1 MIKRVLISILVLAC
15 TLSACRKK
23 IKIQEDEL
31 YSRHLQQHVKL
42 TIISTELP
50 DDKHLVN
57 LLLLNDGQD
66 VNKLRVKETLDSLY
80 KKKIIGPLI
89 VVAIHAGKREQ
100 WYGVAG
106 QPDFEKRGDKADHYM
121 AFIDNELYPFIKKNA
136 GIKKFNCVAIAG
148 VSLGGLS
155 AMDIAWNNADKIN
168 KVGVFSGSF
177 WWRDK
182 DAKSPDYSDAVNRIL
197 LKTIQSSRKRPRLQ
211 YWLYAGLQEEAGD
224 RDKDG
229 IIDVADDTKD
239 LVQIITNKKVC
250 PPGDIIYTE
259 AANGKHDY
267 DSWSKVFPLFLIWA
281 FGR

>member
-80 KKKIIGPLI
+80 KKKLIGPLI
-89 VVAIHAGKREQ
+89 IVAIHAGKRQQ

-106 QPDFEKRGDKADHYM
+106 QPDYEKRGDKADNYM
-121 AFIDNELYPFIKKNA
+121 AFIDNELYPFIKKNT
-136 GIKKFNCVAIAG
+136 GVKKFNCVAIAG

-155 AMDIAWNNADKIN
+155 AMDIAWNNADKID

-182 DAKSPDYSDAVNRIL
+182 DVKSADYSDAVNRIL
-197 LKTIQSSRKRPRLQ
+197 LKTIQSSRKKPKQQ
-211 YWLYAGLQEEAGD
+211 YWLYAGLQEEIGD

-229 IIDVADDTKD
+229 VIDVADDTKD

-267 DSWSKVFPLFLIWA
+267 ESWSKVLPLFLIWA

>member
-1 MIKRVLISILVLAC
+1 MFKRVLITILVLAY

-31 YSRHLQQHVKL
+31 YSRHLQEHVKL

-80 KKKIIGPLI
+80 KKKLISPLI

-136 GIKKFNCVAIAG
+136 GVKKFKCVAIAG

-182 DAKSPDYSDAVNRIL
+182 DVKSADYSDAVNRIL
-197 LKTIQSSRKRPRLQ
+197 LKTIQSSRKKPKQQ
-211 YWLYAGLQEEAGD
+211 YWLYAGLQEEIGD

-229 IIDVADDTKD
+229 VIDVADDTKD

-267 DSWSKVFPLFLIWA
+267 ESWSKVLPLFLIWA